1 MMDFEV
7 WDADKPELNIT
18 PLVDIMLVL
27 LAILMTTTPTITYK
41 ENIQLP
47 HGSRSAKAPQTQFLE
62 VRMDLAGKI
71 YVNERIYSLANFADS
86 FHLWAKHLDK
96 SMAVHVRADKRLTYD
111 KIIYLLKSL
120 REAGFYKVSLVT
132 SA

>member
-1 MMDFEV
+1 MDFEV
-7 WDADKPELNIT
+7 WDNDKPELNIT

-27 LAILMTTTPTITYK
+27 LAILMVTTPTITYQ

-47 HGSRSAKAPQTQFLE
+47 HGSKNARAPKTQFLE
-62 VRMDLAGKI
+62 VRMDITGKI
-71 YVNERIYSLANFADS
+71 YVNERTYSFATFADS
-86 FHLWAKHLDK
+86 FQLLAKQFDK

-111 KIIYLLKSL
+111 KIIYLLKSI
-120 REAGFYKVSLVT
+120 REAGFYRVSLVT

>member
-1 MMDFEV
+1 MDFEV

-27 LAILMTTTPTITYK
+27 LAILMVTTPTITYQ

-47 HGSRSAKAPQTQFLE
+47 HGSKSARAPKSQFLE
-62 VRMDLAGKI
+62 VRMDVTGKI
-71 YVNERIYSLANFADS
+71 YVNEYTYSLANFADS
-86 FHLWAKHLDK
+86 FHALARELDK

-111 KIIYLLKSL
+111 KIIYLLKGI